1 MPTDTQTQVVEPVEP
16 VVAAP
21 VEPVEPDIIDDDD
34 FDKERAMDTIKKL
47 RAFEKQAK
55 QQEKK
60 LAAYEE
66 AEEKRKQ
73 AEMSEMER
81 LQVELEK
88 SKSELVS
95 AKLLEQKR
103 QAASKHG
110 IPEALISRLQGD
122 TVEEM
127 EADAANIAALLKE
140 PKKVPPNLTP
150 TNPSGN
156 SAISGE
162 TPADRNR
169 RLGIG

>member
-1 MPTDTQTQVVEPVEP
+1 MPTQDQSETLEQVVEVTQDEVIEPEPQVE
-16 VVAAP
+16 
-21 VEPVEPDIIDDDD
+21 EE

>member
-1 MPTDTQTQVVEPVEP
+1 MPTEVQSETLEQVVEVTQDEVVEP
-16 VVAAP
+16 EP
-21 VEPVEPDIIDDDD
+21 QVEEE
-34 FDKERAMDTIKKL
+34 FDKERAMNTINTL
-47 RAFEKQAK
+47 RAIEKKAK
-55 QQEKK
+55 ANEKK

-66 AEEKRKQ
+66 AETKRKQ
-73 AEMSEMER
+73 AEMSEVER
-81 LQVELEK
+81 LQVELET
-88 SKSELVS
+88 SKAALQT
-95 AKLLEQKR
+95 AKTLEQKR

-127 EADAANIAALLKE
+127 EADAASIAALLKE